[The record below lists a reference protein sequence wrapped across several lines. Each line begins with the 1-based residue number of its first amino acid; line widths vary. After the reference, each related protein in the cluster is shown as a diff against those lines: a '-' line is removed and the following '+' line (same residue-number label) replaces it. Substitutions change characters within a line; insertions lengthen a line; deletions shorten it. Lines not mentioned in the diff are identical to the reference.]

1 MEVVEAYQVTVSEYS
16 KLRRKWNHQSIYYST
31 EVAATDEYRRKRLA
45 KVRLLKTEKGY
56 FPLPEPI
63 VLIQ

>member
-1 MEVVEAYQVTVSEYS
+1 MTVSEYS

-31 EVAATDEYRRKRLA
+31 KVAATNYFGTVSTDEYRRKRLA

-56 FPLPEPI
+56 FPLPEPF

>member
-16 KLRRKWNHQSIYYST
+16 KLRRKWNHQSIYFGTVS
-31 EVAATDEYRRKRLA
+31 TDEYHRKRLA

-56 FPLPEPI
+56 FPLPEPT